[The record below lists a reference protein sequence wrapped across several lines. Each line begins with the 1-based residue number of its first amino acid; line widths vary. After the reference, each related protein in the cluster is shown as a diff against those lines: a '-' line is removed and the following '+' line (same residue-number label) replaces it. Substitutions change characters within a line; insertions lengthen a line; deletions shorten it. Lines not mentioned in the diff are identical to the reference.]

1 MEGKFL
7 GLGLINIIGLY
18 FILVLISLVMK
29 TIFTKY
35 EVEGLSEV
43 IRTAG

>member
-1 MEGKFL
+1 MDRKFL

-18 FILVLISLVMK
+18 FIMVLISLVMK

>member
-1 MEGKFL
+1 MDGKFL

-18 FILVLISLVMK
+18 FILLLISLIMK

>member
-1 MEGKFL
+1 MDGKFL

-18 FILVLISLVMK
+18 FIMVLISLVMK

>member
-1 MEGKFL
+1 MDGKFL

-18 FILVLISLVMK
+18 FILVLISLIMK

>member
-18 FILVLISLVMK
+18 FIMVLISLVMK

>member
-1 MEGKFL
+1 MDGKFL

-18 FILVLISLVMK
+18 FILMLISLIMK

>member
-1 MEGKFL
+1 MDGKFL

>member
-1 MEGKFL
+1 MDGKFL

-18 FILVLISLVMK
+18 FILMLISLIMK
-29 TIFTKY
+29 TVFTKY